1 MTRNDFRKSLE
12 IGHEI
17 KENMVKYAESVIL
30 DRAIPHVWDGMKPV
44 HRRIIFAMGE
54 LNLTPDA
61 KTLKSARIVGEVL
74 GKYHPHGDSSVY
86 GAEVRLAQDFSMRI
100 PLVEGQG
107 NFGSV
112 DGDGAAA
119 MRYTEARLSAFGAMM
134 LDDIDKDTVDFV
146 DNFDGTLKEPT
157 VLPTRFPNLLV
168 NGTSGIAVGMSTD
181 ILPHNLNEVC
191 HAVIFLASKWSNLE
205 KVTVDDMMRFVH
217 GPDLPTG
224 GLIYRFRRDEK
235 EGTTIDMIR
244 QAYETGYAPLVCQ
257 AKADIEKNGKTR
269 IIVTEIPFMVSK
281 GAILERIAKL
291 GKDGK
296 FNGIISDVNDESDS
310 NGMRIVFEVARGC
323 DPQDALNKLFELT
336 NLRTSLSS
344 NHLALNVD
352 DDGNMY
358 PEVLSLKAM
367 LTAFIKH
374 RLNVITRRAI
384 FEKTKSEKRL
394 HIVRALVKCQANIDK
409 VVKIIKNSENRE
421 TAKIELMAA
430 LKIDEIQAVAILQTQ
445 LQHITHL
452 EANKLLKEQQE
463 LEDKIKELTALLGS
477 EEKKLAVVI
486 AETKAINDKYSTPRR
501 TVIIENENGQKD
513 AVTVSDMLVPEK
525 PQLIALTTNGIQR
538 MDADT
543 FKDTVP
549 MGKASTRAVETILSR
564 LVVDPKD
571 SVVMVSNAGRL
582 WFGNAGRITSDMG
595 VSGREEVVSLM
606 KMDDNATLMIGTR
619 HGNVKRIK
627 MADVKS
633 ARNEGTWG
641 AVIGLDNGNHDEVV
655 FASLAPETAQIIF
668 FTQGNTGKGLD
679 PRALRFESSSV
690 NTVVSASARG
700 VTGISM
706 LDGDPIVNAV
716 YIDPEKYQNGFVI
729 VMTEKGCAK
738 KMGLS
743 EFPTQGR
750 AGKGV
755 LTMKQNAQTGLPVT
769 YAVANENDVLDLISA
784 KGKRLRIAVRDIP
797 ELPRIKNPANI
808 TAKFDGLFG
817 DEPVAAMVVVET
829 AVENEGAQ
837 KPSRR
842 KKEPAAPAP
851 AVSETAAPSKRSR
864 KPAAQGSLFPEEPV
878 EQSAGKRGKKPLEES
893 APAPAKRSRKPAA
906 EPAPEATINTGKK
919 SYE

>member
-1 MTRNDFRKSLE
+1 MTTIDFRKSLE

-107 NFGSV
+107 NFGSI

-134 LDDIDKDTVDFV
+134 LEDIDKDTVDFV
-146 DNFDGTLKEPT
+146 DNFDGTLREPT

-191 HAVIFLASKWSNLE
+191 SAAIYLASRWADREN
-205 KVTVDDMMRFVH
+205 VTVDDLMRFVH

-235 EGTTIDMIR
+235 EGTAVDMIR
-244 QAYETGYAPLVCQ
+244 QAYETGYAPLICQ
-257 AKADIEKNGKTR
+257 AKADIERNGKNR
-269 IIVTEIPFMVSK
+269 IIITEIPYMVSK

-291 GKDGK
+291 GKEGK
-296 FNGIISDVNDESDS
+296 FNGIISDVNDESDT

-323 DPQDALNKLFELT
+323 DPQDALNKLFEMT

-358 PEVLSLKAM
+358 PEILSLKGM
-367 LTAFIKH
+367 LIAFIKH

-384 FEKTKSEKRL
+384 FEKTKAEKRL
-394 HIVRALVKCQANIDK
+394 HIVKALVKAQANIDK
-409 VVKIIKNSENRE
+409 VVRIIKNSENRE
-421 TAKIELMAA
+421 TAKAELMAA
-430 LKIDEIQAVAILQTQ
+430 LKIDDIQAVAILQTQ
-445 LQHITHL
+445 LQNITHL
-452 EANKLLKEQQE
+452 EANKLQKEQQE

-477 EEKKLAVVI
+477 EEKKLAVVM
-486 AETKAINDKYSTPRR
+486 AETKAINDKFHTPRR
-501 TVIIENENGQKD
+501 TVIIDSENGHKE
-513 AVTVSDMLVPEK
+513 AVTVADMLVPGK
-525 PQLIALTTNGIQR
+525 PQLIMVTTNGIQR
-538 MDADT
+538 VDADS
-543 FKDTVP
+543 FKDSVQ

-571 SVVMVSNAGRL
+571 SVIMVSNTGRL
-582 WFGNAGRITSDMG
+582 WFGNAGRIAPDMG
-595 VSGREEVVSLM
+595 MGNKEQVISVMKLEE
-606 KMDDNATLMIGTR
+606 NATLTIGTR

-627 MADVKS
+627 VADVRS

-641 AVIGLDNGNHDEVV
+641 AVIGLDGGNHDEVI
-655 FASLAPETAQIIF
+655 FATLASETAHILF
-668 FTQGNTGKGLD
+668 FTQGNAAKGLD
-679 PRALRFESSSV
+679 PRALRFETSTV

-700 VTGISM
+700 VTGIAM
-706 LDGDPIVNAV
+706 LDGDPVVGALCF
-716 YIDPEKYQNGFVI
+716 DPEKFANGFVL
-729 VMTEKGCAK
+729 VMTDKGCAK
-738 KMGLS
+738 KIKLA
-743 EFPTQGR
+743 EFPVQGR

-755 LTMKQNAQTGLPVT
+755 LTMKQNAQTGLPVAF
-769 YAVANENDVLDLISA
+769 AVANENDVLDLISA

-797 ELPRIKNPANI
+797 DLPRIKNPASL
-808 TAKFDGLFG
+808 AQKFDGLFG
-817 DEPVAAMVVVET
+817 DEPAASLVVVEMP
-829 AVENEGAQ
+829 AEAAQ
-837 KPSRR
+837 KPARK

-851 AVSETAAPSKRSR
+851 AEPEAAQ
-864 KPAAQGSLFPEEPV
+864 KPARKTKEA
-878 EQSAGKRGKKPLEES
+878 A
-893 APAPAKRSRKPAA
+893 APAPA
-906 EPAPEATINTGKK
+906 APEAAQKPARK
-919 SYE
+919 AKEAAAPAPAA